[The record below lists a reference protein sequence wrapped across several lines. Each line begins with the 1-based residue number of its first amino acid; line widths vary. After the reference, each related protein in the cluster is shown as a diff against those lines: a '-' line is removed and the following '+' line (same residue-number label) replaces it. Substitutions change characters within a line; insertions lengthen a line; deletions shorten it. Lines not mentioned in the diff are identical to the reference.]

1 MTAIVFRNVGIP
13 IPALFLA
20 VAAEPNHN
28 SQQQQNQVFI
38 EGLPIREFHGIAE
51 TASVMLE
58 IRDNFYLNGEPFKII
73 SGAFHYFRTVPE
85 YWQDRI
91 EKLVNMG
98 CNTVETY
105 IPWNFHEPEKGN
117 FRFDGMH
124 DIERFIHLAEKMGLY
139 IIIRPSPYIC
149 SEWEFGG
156 LPAWLLRDRN
166 MRLRCSYEPYL
177 NAVKEYY
184 SVLIPK
190 LVPHQCDRG
199 GGVILVQ
206 LENEYGYYGN
216 DTAYLEFLRDTLREL
231 GVTVPFVT
239 SDGPWS
245 EPKFKSGMLNGALPT
260 GNFGSGAEWQFGQ
273 MRKYIGENKPLMC
286 MEFWNGWFDAWGEE
300 HHTTSPEKAAS
311 ELDELLKRGSVN
323 FYMFEGGTNFG
334 FMSGRNGGSK
344 TGDVT
349 SYDYDAPLTE
359 DGQITEKYRLFKEVI
374 AKYTDIHEIPLTTEI
389 RRRAYGRISCTGKT
403 DLFSVL
409 DKISVPVKS
418 SYPLTMED
426 IGQDYGY
433 ILYRT
438 KIRDIETVSE
448 IRLEGAADRVQ
459 CYHNGEF
466 VYTAFAENMW
476 EKFEPQQKR
485 TSGIIDLL
493 CENTGRENFGT
504 GLENQRKGIS
514 GGVKINDHRHFG
526 FEIYPLPL
534 DERQIA
540 ALDFGIGYIENTPA
554 FYRFELDIDEPCDTF
569 LDTDGFGKGCA
580 FVNGFNIGRFWEIG
594 PQKRLYIPA
603 PLLQIG
609 KNTIVIFET
618 EGKAADSIFLAGEH
632 RLF

>member
-1 MTAIVFRNVGIP
+1 
-13 IPALFLA
+13 
-20 VAAEPNHN
+20 
-28 SQQQQNQVFI
+28 
-38 EGLPIREFHGIAE
+38 
-51 TASVMLE
+51 MLE

-300 HHTTSPEKAAS
+300 QHTTSPEKAAS

-433 ILYRT
+433 ILYRM

-540 ALDFGIGYIENTPA
+540 ALDFGIGYIEN
-554 FYRFELDIDEPCDTF
+554 LSLIH
-569 LDTDGFGKGCA
+569 
-580 FVNGFNIGRFWEIG
+580 I
-594 PQKRLYIPA
+594 
-603 PLLQIG
+603 
-609 KNTIVIFET
+609 
-618 EGKAADSIFLAGEH
+618 
-632 RLF
+632 

>member
-1 MTAIVFRNVGIP
+1 
-13 IPALFLA
+13 
-20 VAAEPNHN
+20 
-28 SQQQQNQVFI
+28 
-38 EGLPIREFHGIAE
+38 
-51 TASVMLE
+51 MLE

-374 AKYTDIHEIPLTTEI
+374 AKYSDIHEIPLTTEI

>member
-1 MTAIVFRNVGIP
+1 MF
-13 IPALFLA
+13 
-20 VAAEPNHN
+20 
-28 SQQQQNQVFI
+28 
-38 EGLPIREFHGIAE
+38 
-51 TASVMLE
+51 E

-139 IIIRPSPYIC
+139 IIIRPSPYVC

-580 FVNGFNIGRFWEIG
+580 FVNGFNIGRFWEIC

>member
-1 MTAIVFRNVGIP
+1 
-13 IPALFLA
+13 
-20 VAAEPNHN
+20 
-28 SQQQQNQVFI
+28 
-38 EGLPIREFHGIAE
+38 
-51 TASVMLE
+51 MLE

-124 DIERFIHLAEKMGLY
+124 DIERFIHLTEKMGLY

>member
-1 MTAIVFRNVGIP
+1 
-13 IPALFLA
+13 
-20 VAAEPNHN
+20 
-28 SQQQQNQVFI
+28 
-38 EGLPIREFHGIAE
+38 
-51 TASVMLE
+51 MLE

-239 SDGPWS
+239 SDGWS
-245 EPKFKSGMLNGALPT
+245 EPIFKSGMLNGALPT

-526 FEIYPLPL
+526 FEISPLPL

>member
-1 MTAIVFRNVGIP
+1 MITFAQFTEIVEQLAPLKYAYEWDNSGVQAHVHDEVSKVLVCLDMTKDT
-13 IPALFLA
+13 L
-20 VAAEPNHN
+20 
-28 SQQQQNQVFI
+28 
-38 EGLPIREFHGIAE
+38 REA
-51 TASVMLE
+51 
-58 IRDNFYLNGEPFKII
+58 K
-73 SGAFHYFRTVPE
+73 
-85 YWQDRI
+85 
-91 EKLVNMG
+91 
-98 CNTVETY
+98 
-105 IPWNFHEPEKGN
+105 EKGCDTILAHHPVL
-117 FRFDGMH
+117 FRQVKNLEKNHVVTGLIVDAVRNGINVYSAHTSFDCAPGGIN
-124 DIERFIHLAEKMGLY
+124 DLLAEKLGLY

-245 EPKFKSGMLNGALPT
+245 EPIFKSGMLNGALPT

-433 ILYRT
+433 ILYRM